1 MENYKIMR
9 YLDNNIN
16 LLQEKLDKVKIT
28 KPQISFLQ
36 VINRS
41 MREVV
46 ISKYLAFLLDERNTT
61 FKVLEKILTKTHE
74 GVEKYNVNFK
84 ESQLEGVYTE
94 FQISKNDRIDIFIK
108 YSNFWIVIE
117 NKIFTGES
125 KENQT
130 VRYKEKLT
138 QINTRNLPILYIYL
152 KPKANPSKPSESAF
166 KVLTYEDLYS
176 ILDAIKEKDLCQIEN
191 YKFLLD
197 FKIHTKEILMK
208 MFNLDT
214 DEMKFYLDNQNKL
227 QNVINAYNKNCKLVK
242 NALVDAFKDR
252 FGYEF
257 EIHETNRYIQV
268 YKKNWDDGIH
278 FELLFKDG
286 ENFENIIS
294 ETDKTFFFCLHTEGK
309 SRNKYPKIKEKS
321 QEEKFKF
328 NSNENIMLSINSIV
342 DKFDNMLIKKD
353 TEIIDSNFTKN

>member
-1 MENYKIMR
+1 M
-9 YLDNNIN
+9 
-16 LLQEKLDKVKIT
+16 
-28 KPQISFLQ
+28 
-36 VINRS
+36 
-41 MREVV
+41 
-46 ISKYLAFLLDERNTT
+46 
-61 FKVLEKILTKTHE
+61 
-74 GVEKYNVNFK
+74 
-84 ESQLEGVYTE
+84 
-94 FQISKNDRIDIFIK
+94 
-108 YSNFWIVIE
+108 
-117 NKIFTGES
+117 
-125 KENQT
+125 
-130 VRYKEKLT
+130 
-138 QINTRNLPILYIYL
+138 PILYIYL

-342 DKFDNMLIKKD
+342 DKFDKMLIKKD

>member
-1 MENYKIMR
+1 MKECKIVK
-9 YLDNNIN
+9 YLDNHIN
-16 LLQEKLDKVKIT
+16 LLQEKLDNIKII

-36 VINRS
+36 IINRS
-41 MREVV
+41 MREVL

-74 GVEKYNVNFK
+74 GVGKYNVNFK
-84 ESQLEGVYTE
+84 ERQLEGIYTE
-94 FQISKNDRIDIFIK
+94 FQISKNDRIDILIK
-108 YSNFWIVIE
+108 YCNFWIVIE

-130 VRYKEKLT
+130 VRYKEELT
-138 QINTRNLPILYIYL
+138 KINKNNLPILYIYL
-152 KPKANPSKPSESAF
+152 KPKANPSKPSESDF

-176 ILDAIKEKDLCQIEN
+176 ILDTIQEKDLCQIEN

-214 DEMKFYLDNQNKL
+214 DEMKFYLDNQTKL
-227 QNVINAYNKNCKLVK
+227 QNINNVYNENCKFVK

-252 FGYEF
+252 FGDEF
-257 EIHETNRYIQV
+257 EIYEANRYIQV
-268 YKKNWDDGIH
+268 YKKIWDAGIH

-286 ENFENIIS
+286 DNFGNIIS
-294 ETDKTFFFCLHTEGK
+294 ETDKTLFFCLHKEGI
-309 SRNKYPKIKEKS
+309 SRNKYPEIIEKS
-321 QEEKFKF
+321 KEEKFKF
-328 NSNENIMLSINSIV
+328 NSNENIIASINDII
-342 DKFDNMLIKKD
+342 DKFENMLIKKE
-353 TEIIDSNFTKN
+353 TKIIDSIFTKN